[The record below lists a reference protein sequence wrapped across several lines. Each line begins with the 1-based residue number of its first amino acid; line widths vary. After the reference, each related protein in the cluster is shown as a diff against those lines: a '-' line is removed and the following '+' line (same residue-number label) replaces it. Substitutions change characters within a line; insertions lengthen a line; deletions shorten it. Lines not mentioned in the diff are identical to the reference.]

1 MSKEY
6 WWVSIG
12 GNPYE
17 PAVVV
22 TEKKIRKA
30 FTIGCPD
37 PFVLPSD
44 VCQLVRLL
52 PKPPNT
58 PAEAKQKAKQKSDAA
73 DAYEKQRIG
82 MRFSHGYRKF

>member
-12 GNPYE
+12 GNPCE
-17 PAVVV
+17 PAIVV
-22 TEKKIRKA
+22 TEEKIRKA

-37 PFVLPSD
+37 PFVLPSND
-44 VCQLVRLL
+44 CQLVRLL
-52 PKPPNT
+52 PKPPDT
-58 PAEAKQKAKQKSDAA
+58 PAEAEQKA

-82 MRFSHGYRKF
+82 MRFRHGYRRFQ